1 MGYHGYKGTLVNTNT
16 IEEFRTT
23 DKNQLFQQVT
33 EKVIKPR
40 NGMAV
45 YGKKLM
51 MYRYKMQFK
60 RVKR

>member
-1 MGYHGYKGTLVNTNT
+1 MGYYGYKGTLVNTNT

-45 YGKKLM
+45 YGKKKLND
-51 MYRYKMQFK
+51 
-60 RVKR
+60 V